1 MKTLLRAHMLPLSFD
16 ITDIIDVRW
25 AIAEL
30 YRWVPGCT
38 RVPDKEGKQLRK
50 LVVQRRAAEIVSE
63 CVKADEDGV
72 EDDYSSSYRAED
84 DDRNDHHGCRLS
96 FLCKK
101 FPDFA
106 IDLLGGLFEELGHEA
121 SKGVAA
127 LIKDLVLGKEWQ
139 VQYTGTRIFVSKPGK
154 LDEEGKELRKLILGR
169 AVDIVAECVKEDED
183 NGDDGCRLSAL
194 FKKYPDYATHLLGG
208 LFEELGHEASLGVA
222 AVIKDLVFG
231 KQWRQV
237 QHTRTTDFE

>member
-1 MKTLLRAHMLPLSFD
+1 M
-16 ITDIIDVRW
+16 
-25 AIAEL
+25 
-30 YRWVPGCT
+30 
-38 RVPDKEGKQLRK
+38 RK
-50 LVVQRRAAEIVSE
+50 LMVQRQTAQIVSE
-63 CVKADEDGV
+63 CVKEDQDGGEDE
-72 EDDYSSSYRAED
+72 YSSGYGAGD

-101 FPDFA
+101 FHDFA
-106 IDLLGGLFEELGHEA
+106 MHLLEGLFEELGHEA

-127 LIKDLVLGKEWQ
+127 LIKDLVLGKDGQ
-139 VQYTGTRIFVSKPGK
+139 VPYTGTRIFVSTPSK
-154 LDEEGKELRKLILGR
+154 LDKEGKELRKLMQRR

-194 FKKYPDYATHLLGG
+194 CKKYPDFAVHLLGG

-231 KQWRQV
+231 KKWQI
-237 QHTRTTDFE
+237 QHTRTTDFELWE